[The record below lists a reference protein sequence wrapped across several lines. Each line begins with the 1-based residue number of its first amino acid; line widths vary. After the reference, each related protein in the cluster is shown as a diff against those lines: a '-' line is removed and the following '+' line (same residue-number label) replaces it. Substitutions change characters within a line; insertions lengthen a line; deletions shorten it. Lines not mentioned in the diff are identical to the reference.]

1 MSVSSDTT
9 PVNANRRPVHTRV
22 DFACTKRLLG
32 QTGVSYIAVSGWLPD
47 QSCPQ

>member
-1 MSVSSDTT
+1 M
-9 PVNANRRPVHTRV
+9 HTRL

-32 QTGVSYIAVSGWLPD
+32 RTGGEDYIAASGWLPD